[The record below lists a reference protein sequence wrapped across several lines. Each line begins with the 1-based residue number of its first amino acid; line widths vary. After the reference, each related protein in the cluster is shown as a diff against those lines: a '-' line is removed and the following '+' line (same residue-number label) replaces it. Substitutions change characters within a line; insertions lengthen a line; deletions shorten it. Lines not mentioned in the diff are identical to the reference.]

1 MIIRI
6 RIAAA
11 NMPMRDLVRRA
22 CFSVLVNLPFRE
34 KKVDIADSM
43 KSR

>member
-6 RIAAA
+6 RIAAD
-11 NMPMRDLVRRA
+11 NMPIRSLGRSA
-22 CFSVLVNLPFRE
+22 CFNVLGNLPFRE
-34 KKVDIADSM
+34 KKMDIADSM